1 MVKKVSFIVVFILLS
16 LSLSACF
23 GPKDTQEDQAI
34 VITKSGKIQ
43 EVKFGG
49 GRHVSLQPYIEGTII
64 GLGIREATF
73 ITDGNVA
80 EGGNGRAWTKDSQPV
95 IISMALEYRVIPTD
109 ENILYLWQN
118 KKSMIESDDAK
129 AEAVRTRFLSE
140 VKDVSTEFTL
150 LDIVGVSGVEGE
162 TVSGNVGRDQFVQ
175 RVTEELAPEMTATG
189 LELVSL
195 RLVNIDPADDEYEAL
210 LNEAAKSKARE
221 KAANDS
227 IKVKEAEQRA
237 KAIDNQISIDY
248 ANTQASIRQIDA
260 QVWQDDRA
268 YQIEL
273 TRLMSQALSAGDLI
287 IFVPEGEDLTY
298 ILNGATGNVIPVE
311 ENLTIP

>member
-1 MVKKVSFIVVFILLS
+1 MKKFS
-16 LSLSACF
+16 LVLVMLVLAVSLSACF

-34 VITKSGKIQ
+34 VITKSGKI
-43 EVKFGG
+43 EEIKFGG
-49 GRHVSLQPYIEGTII
+49 GRHFSAEPYVEGTII

-80 EGGNGRAWTKDSQPV
+80 EGGNGRAWTSDSQPV
-95 IISMALEYRVIPTD
+95 IVTMTIEYRIIPTD
-109 ENILYLWQN
+109 ENIKYLWKN
-118 KKSMIESDDAK
+118 KKSMIESDNAK
-129 AEAVRTRFLSE
+129 NEAVRTRFLSE
-140 VKDVSTEFTL
+140 VKDVTTEFTL
-150 LDIVGVSGVEGE
+150 LDIVGVEGIEGVTEN
-162 TVSGNVGRDQFVQ
+162 TNGNGRDVFVD
-175 RVTEELAPEMTATG
+175 RVIDELAPELKATG

-237 KAIDNQISIDY
+237 KAIDNQIAIDA
-248 ANTQASIRQIDA
+248 ANAQAEIRRIDA
-260 QVWQDDRA
+260 QVWEDDRA

-273 TRLMSQALSAGDLI
+273 TRLMSQALGDGDLI
-287 IFVPEGEDLTY
+287 VFVPEGEDITY
-298 ILNGATGNVIPVE
+298 ILNGATGNVVPIE
-311 ENLTIP
+311 KDLTTP